1 VEALG
6 NCPDC
11 PPPLN
16 SALFVA
22 QHVSMLVLP
31 VVLLLLVFRCSS
43 HPHPKSV
50 LVISMFLVYAACSM
64 SVKLFW
70 QPVD

>member
-1 VEALG
+1 
-6 NCPDC
+6 
-11 PPPLN
+11 
-16 SALFVA
+16 
-22 QHVSMLVLP
+22 MLVLP

-64 SVKLFW
+64 SVKLLW
-70 QPVD
+70 QPVDSLFGYNYRVMCYLDK